1 MPFSEYLSEQRK
13 RGGPLTVSEQLE
25 EAVKPRWKI
34 PILSEYTSAI
44 GKAAKKVD
52 VGTEKRSEKLK
63 RKGIL
68 WEYDAQALRHGA
80 RKTTKVDRGEGG
92 IEGYPKA
99 MDLAS
104 FIPFI
109 GDPETGKY
117 SLLDVA
123 LAGTEAIPAAKG
135 VKSFLDPRKVY
146 KRKIKKALKKGGKER
161 LEAAKKWQ
169 TEWITDPETFV
180 RQR

>member
-13 RGGPLTVSEQLE
+13 IGEPLTVPEQLE
-25 EAVKPRWKI
+25 EAVRPRWNV

-80 RKTTKVDRGEGG
+80 RKTVT
-92 IEGYPKA
+92 
-99 MDLAS
+99 
-104 FIPFI
+104 
-109 GDPETGKY
+109 
-117 SLLDVA
+117 
-123 LAGTEAIPAAKG
+123 
-135 VKSFLDPRKVY
+135 
-146 KRKIKKALKKGGKER
+146 
-161 LEAAKKWQ
+161 
-169 TEWITDPETFV
+169 
-180 RQR
+180 